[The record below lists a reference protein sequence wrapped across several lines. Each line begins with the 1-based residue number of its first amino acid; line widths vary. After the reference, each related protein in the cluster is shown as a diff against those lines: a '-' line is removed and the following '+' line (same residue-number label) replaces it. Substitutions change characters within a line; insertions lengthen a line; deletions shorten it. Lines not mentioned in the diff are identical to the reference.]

1 MSKKKV
7 QVWLPLLFSVV
18 LILGMVLGF
27 KLKDS
32 LRNKKDFTTIIQ
44 RNDRLEDI
52 IELIEQKYVDT
63 VNSNELYADAVNGIL
78 QHLDPHTVYIPAD
91 ELANVNEGL
100 EGSFFGIGV
109 GFAVIRDT
117 LNVTSVVLGGPSAK
131 AGLKVGDKILK
142 VGDSL
147 IAGNK
152 TPSDNVIKMLKGPEG
167 TDVQVTIYAA
177 NSESQKNVTIIRGR
191 IPIYSVDADIMLD
204 NVTGYIKINRFSAT
218 TYKEF
223 ESALTKLKSR
233 GMKQLVLDL
242 RQNPGGYLDAASK
255 IADEFLSGDKLI
267 VYTDG
272 THAKRE
278 EYVAGEKNGFE
289 SQKLIVLVDES
300 SASASEILAGAI
312 QDWDRGVLI
321 GRRTYG
327 KGLVQEQYKL
337 DDGSAMRLT
346 VAKYYVPSGRSIQ
359 RSYANGKEAY
369 SQDFYDRLKSG
380 ELTGH
385 DTLSLADTTPYYT
398 GNHRLVY
405 GGGGI
410 TPDVYVPYDTLRL
423 NSKLIDLLYSQDVRN
438 LIWDYFLSNR
448 KQLRAAY
455 NTADE
460 FSAGFD
466 AQTLLT
472 AYLKS
477 QDKQTVKTINLML
490 KQGGNASYFR
500 VNMKA
505 QLARYL
511 YDDNGYYTVMT
522 SVDDVVQKALNILAS
537 DDEYSKLLGRGQ

>member
-448 KQLRAAY
+448 KQLRASY